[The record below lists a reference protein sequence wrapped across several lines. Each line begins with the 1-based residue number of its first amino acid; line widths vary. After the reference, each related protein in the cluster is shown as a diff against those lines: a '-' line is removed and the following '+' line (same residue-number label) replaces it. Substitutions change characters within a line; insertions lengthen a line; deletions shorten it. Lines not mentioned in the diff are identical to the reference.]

1 MLYDTRVQRRNNLT
15 QTGFE
20 RVFHNIEWFL
30 MHPVLWEW
38 KMNLLSASPIF
49 HQFGQL
55 FVKISIWMFQFGIGL
70 AVHLSTA
77 EFSSRLGFRASWT
90 PVEVIDY
97 IAKWWQIKSFLVC
110 MIFTPQCLVS
120 RCNLAKID
128 PINIKSKQLYSPHF
142 RINYMYSLVKNT
154 KYSFRKQNRNR
165 LRVHVLLTSCSPGRN
180 RAKHGDSREI
190 KTKTSF
196 TQVGTNSATDCS
208 TFCTSP

>member
-1 MLYDTRVQRRNNLT
+1 
-15 QTGFE
+15 
-20 RVFHNIEWFL
+20 
-30 MHPVLWEW
+30 
-38 KMNLLSASPIF
+38 
-49 HQFGQL
+49 
-55 FVKISIWMFQFGIGL
+55 
-70 AVHLSTA
+70 
-77 EFSSRLGFRASWT
+77 
-90 PVEVIDY
+90 
-97 IAKWWQIKSFLVC
+97 

-180 RAKHGDSREI
+180 REKHGDSREI

-196 TQVGTNSATDCS
+196 TQVGRILLQIAVLFARVHRN
-208 TFCTSP
+208 FCTVLALEWLFEWVLRVALNQSCYTPDCDNSEFTRHDGRKRRTAKCVCVTNVTGLLLVCVVVIFTKFQCF